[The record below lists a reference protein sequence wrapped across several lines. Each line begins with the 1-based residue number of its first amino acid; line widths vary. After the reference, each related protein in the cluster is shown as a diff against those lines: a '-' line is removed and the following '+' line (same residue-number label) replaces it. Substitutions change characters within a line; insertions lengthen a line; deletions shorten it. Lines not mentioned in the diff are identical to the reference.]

1 MQSHD
6 SRLNGILSSE
16 RLVPQ
21 KDAFAPVSPGPCKLT
36 LPFMANYH
44 WKWRSRRIRRPR
56 AMKHVNITLERDKHV
71 VEAVVRRFG
80 PISRARIHELTD
92 IRGGTTSLLVR
103 GLIEE
108 GRLVECGRSNNAL
121 GRKQILLKL
130 NEEYRYV
137 AGIDFDDE
145 DVVAGVMDLRPSL
158 RAVVKKPTRL
168 AAGRDALIRQLI
180 ASVRAVLAKAS
191 LTPESLLGIG
201 IADPGLV
208 DSRRGVTIM
217 SSMIDFWREVPL
229 REIFEKEFGVPAL
242 VETRTRAKAV
252 AERQL
257 GAGEMSENMIYV
269 DYGSGIGAGIILD
282 GKLLYGHKY
291 SAGEFGHTH
300 LSTDGVVCKCG
311 SFGCLEAVAG
321 ARAMEM
327 KIRRV
332 ISEGGYSRALEMA
345 GGDLSRI
352 NGWTVLEA
360 AVAGD
365 KASSNIVAEI
375 GSYLGL
381 GLANLVNLFN
391 PSVVLLDHR
400 LALAG
405 DSVLHHIVQVMR
417 RQALTYATDD
427 VAVRFATLGSEA
439 GVLGIGLLILN
450 RHYEI
455 PALKPPRFLIEPEV
469 ARA

>member
-1 MQSHD
+1 
-6 SRLNGILSSE
+6 
-16 RLVPQ
+16 
-21 KDAFAPVSPGPCKLT
+21 
-36 LPFMANYH
+36 
-44 WKWRSRRIRRPR
+44 
-56 AMKHVNITLERDKHV
+56 
-71 VEAVVRRFG
+71 
-80 PISRARIHELTD
+80 
-92 IRGGTTSLLVR
+92 
-103 GLIEE
+103 
-108 GRLVECGRSNNAL
+108 
-121 GRKQILLKL
+121 
-130 NEEYRYV
+130 
-137 AGIDFDDE
+137 
-145 DVVAGVMDLRPSL
+145 
-158 RAVVKKPTRL
+158 
-168 AAGRDALIRQLI
+168 
-180 ASVRAVLAKAS
+180 
-191 LTPESLLGIG
+191 
-201 IADPGLV
+201 
-208 DSRRGVTIM
+208 
-217 SSMIDFWREVPL
+217 
-229 REIFEKEFGVPAL
+229 
-242 VETRTRAKAV
+242 
-252 AERQL
+252 
-257 GAGEMSENMIYV
+257 
-269 DYGSGIGAGIILD
+269 
-282 GKLLYGHKY
+282 
-291 SAGEFGHTH
+291 TH

-365 KASSNIVAEI
+365 KASSNIVSEI
-375 GSYLGL
+375 CSYLGL